1 MLRATSWLAAPLSV
15 VPPNTEYD
23 PAFAQLDFNIFGQP
37 FWEVVKEKYEEFL
50 APHFISFATPPDRL
64 PQNSA
69 LWNAALQSFYAA
81 IIGYFEEEVNR
92 TDEEKETGDEVANS
106 DLIRVLPDRLRK
118 IQASI
123 ANPEHGEWGLPIYV
137 PQFAMRL
144 VELLAS
150 RSEAIRMVSHF
161 PAICRRSVV

>member
-1 MLRATSWLAAPLSV
+1 MLYPPSQKKTGPFVEAPVRMAVWEAEELEGLEV
-15 VPPNTEYD
+15 E
-23 PAFAQLDFNIFGQP
+23 FADC
-37 FWEVVKEKYEEFL
+37 
-50 APHFISFATPPDRL
+50 
-64 PQNSA
+64 
-69 LWNAALQSFYAA
+69 
-81 IIGYFEEEVNR
+81 
-92 TDEEKETGDEVANS
+92 EKETGDEVANS